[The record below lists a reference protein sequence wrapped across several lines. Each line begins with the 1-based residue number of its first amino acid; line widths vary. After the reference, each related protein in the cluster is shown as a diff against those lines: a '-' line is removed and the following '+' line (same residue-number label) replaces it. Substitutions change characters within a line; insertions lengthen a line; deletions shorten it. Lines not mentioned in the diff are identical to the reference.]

1 MTAPVSS
8 PSDAAGEAQ
17 GAPPESA
24 PPESAP
30 SGSAPSG
37 PSTKP
42 SKGAKP
48 ANIHAYDF
56 NRPYRISTDRL
67 RTLEA
72 IFERLCKSLEAWLI
86 GRVRK
91 QVEFRLLSVEQKSFG
106 EFTQTL
112 PVPCAAFGF
121 EITNAGGQ
129 KGVINSG
136 DLFSFFVVDRLF
148 GGAGKS
154 SNLSRMLTVI
164 ERMTVKLVV
173 ERIGTLLSEI
183 WMDYVPLE
191 IEITSFESV
200 PEMVQAGS
208 RQDPVLVANIEFYA
222 DGESALIPICLPFG
236 VLDSFFSS
244 IEQQRV
250 KPMTGSEDERR
261 VTRERAE
268 GTLRSTN
275 VDVSARLPRFTL
287 PFRTILGLPVGGVLA
302 TPISADTPMELWIG
316 DEPRYRGVPGRSGTK
331 LALRITEDVDA
342 PSR

>member
-1 MTAPVSS
+1 MTAPASN
-8 PSDAAGEAQ
+8 PSDVAGEARDTLSA
-17 GAPPESA
+17 GATLGGKA
-24 PPESAP
+24 
-30 SGSAPSG
+30 
-37 PSTKP
+37 
-42 SKGAKP
+42 AKP
-48 ANIHAYDF
+48 VTVHPYDF
-56 NRPYRISTDRL
+56 NRPYRISTDRM

-91 QVEFRLLSVEQKSFG
+91 QVEFRLLSVEQKTFG

-112 PVPCAAFGF
+112 PVPCASFGF
-121 EITNAGGQ
+121 EIVNAGGQ

-148 GGAGKS
+148 GGAGKAS
-154 SNLSRMLTVI
+154 ALSRTLTVI

-173 ERIGTLLSEI
+173 ERIGSLLSEI
-183 WMDYVPLE
+183 WMDYVPLQ

-250 KPMTGSEDERR
+250 KPMSGSDDERR

-275 VDVSARLPRFTL
+275 VEVSARLPRFTL
-287 PFRTILGLPVGGVLA
+287 PFRMVLGLPVGGVMA
-302 TPISADTPMELWIG
+302 TPISADTPMELWVG

-342 PSR
+342 TSR